1 MLEVEEM
8 YAELTFENCEYSR
21 DPILG
26 CALEGVASV
35 IAGIKDA
42 SIVIHSPQEC
52 AATVSAAYDACEV
65 DFTQRKIGC
74 TRLFE

>member
-42 SIVIHSPQEC
+42 SIVIHSPQ
-52 AATVSAAYDACEV
+52 DAQLQFLPPMMRAKLILRSE
-65 DFTQRKIGC
+65 K
-74 TRLFE
+74 